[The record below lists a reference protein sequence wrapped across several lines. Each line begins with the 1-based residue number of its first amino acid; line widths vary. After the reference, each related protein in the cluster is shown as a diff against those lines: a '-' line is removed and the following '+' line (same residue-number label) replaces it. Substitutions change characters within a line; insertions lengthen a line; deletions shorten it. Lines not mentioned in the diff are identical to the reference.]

1 MNYSVALDPQTG
13 YKSSDIQIVTYASQ
27 GLSRN
32 QPRDAVKEYSMR
44 RRQSLLSLLCIVL
57 FLQLSGVALAAEP
70 EISPEDIPTM
80 DSGEL
85 LALVAEEKGKV
96 IVINIFASWCP
107 PCRDEIPVLV
117 NLRRQY
123 PEDSLL
129 LVGVS
134 VDREPKALA
143 NYMGEMRMNYPVYL
157 AKGDFMRRVGVK
169 AVPQLLI
176 YGKSGKLEV
185 NHVGLADEGD
195 LKTNLKEFLEAE

>member
-1 MNYSVALDPQTG
+1 
-13 YKSSDIQIVTYASQ
+13 
-27 GLSRN
+27 
-32 QPRDAVKEYSMR
+32 MR
-44 RRQSLLSLLCIVL
+44 RRQLSLVILCLAL
-57 FLQLSGVALAAEP
+57 FLQFSGLVLAAEA

-80 DSGEL
+80 DAGEL

-117 NLRRQY
+117 NLRREY
-123 PEDSLL
+123 PVDSLL
-129 LVGVS
+129 LIGIS

-157 AKGDFMRRVGVK
+157 AKDDFMRKVGVK

-185 NHVGLADEGD
+185 NHVGLADEED
-195 LKTNLKEFLEAE
+195 LEANLKEFLEAK

>member
-1 MNYSVALDPQTG
+1 M
-13 YKSSDIQIVTYASQ
+13 QIAMYCRK
-27 GLSRN
+27 GFCDYR
-32 QPRDAVKEYSMR
+32 PHDGVKELSMR
-44 RRQSLLSLLCIVL
+44 RRQSFLSFLFLLL
-57 FLQLSGVALAAEP
+57 FLQLSGLALAAES

-80 DSGEL
+80 DAGEL

-96 IVINIFASWCP
+96 IVVNIFASWCP

-117 NLRRQY
+117 NLRREY
-123 PEDSLL
+123 PADSLL

-143 NYMGEMRMNYPVYL
+143 NYMSEMRMNYPVYR

-195 LKTNLKEFLEAE
+195 LKTNLKEFLEAK